1 VRNADEWLQSGGLRL
16 INDMAFEDGVI
27 NQIKDALMGII
38 IRVYGAYSRIGS
50 GRDHEGK
57 Q

>member
-38 IRVYGAYSRIGS
+38 IRVYKAYSRC
-50 GRDHEGK
+50 
-57 Q
+57 